1 MKDRHDPGNTTQKFK
16 ASDRGC
22 LGAISRFI
30 IQVRSIAQIYLCYFF
45 PLPLSIIGSCACI
58 QRRFSNQQS
67 SSLETSTGMA
77 LPSRLSLI
85 ILATCFFTPILA
97 SSSDELCAS
106 PDFNPTKPFEPW
118 FKAWTNVTSGPGGD
132 LPDYVNN
139 MACWWY
145 ADCIFGLVA
154 ETRKQQYGAISI
166 VMALIPLI
174 LKDIAWPEQRL
185 VMISSQ
191 RNWAIEIIVRGLGLN
206 PVIPKDPTQFKAG
219 KLFHPIISTLILL
232 FLVAFLVV
240 SYGFLA
246 LMEVYSKR
254 SSLGC
259 PVPAFVVLW
268 FVVGLAPAT
277 VEVAIGRFLNRNSAG
292 KISKLEKNGLQQ
304 DTEGDISKS
313 TIVVSGDEEALNVR
327 NGYSALSTGVPQNA
341 ESGDIKQEATSTPQ
355 VSNNIQ
361 GGEQHWVAQFCWGL
375 YYSGGGL
382 IFTSIMLVTVVEL
395 FTWMLLAGLAS
406 AAGKMLGYRLC
417 GYWGPRM
424 KSG

>member
-1 MKDRHDPGNTTQKFK
+1 MT
-16 ASDRGC
+16 
-22 LGAISRFI
+22 
-30 IQVRSIAQIYLCYFF
+30 
-45 PLPLSIIGSCACI
+45 
-58 QRRFSNQQS
+58 S
-67 SSLETSTGMA
+67 SS
-77 LPSRLSLI
+77 SRLS
-85 ILATCFFTPILA
+85 ILLLSTCLLTPMLA
-97 SSSDELCAS
+97 LSSDEYCDLPS
-106 PDFNPTKPFEPW
+106 WNPTKPFSPW

-132 LPDYVNN
+132 DPNFVNN

-191 RNWAIEIIVRGLGLN
+191 RNWAVEIVVRGLGLN
-206 PVIPKDPTQFKAG
+206 PVIPEDRSRFHAG
-219 KLFHPIISTLILL
+219 RSFHPVISAAIL
-232 FLVAFLVV
+232 FFLVV
-240 SYGFLA
+240 FLLVSYGLLA
-246 LMEVYSKR
+246 VMEVYSKR

-268 FVVGLAPAT
+268 FIVGLAPAT
-277 VEVAIGRFLNRNSAG
+277 VEVAIGRYRERSARNNTA
-292 KISKLEKNGLQQ
+292 KLEKNGVPQNG
-304 DTEGDISKS
+304 EAGSGKS
-313 TIVVSGDEEALNVR
+313 TVVVSGDEEAQNVR
-327 NGYSALSTGVPQNA
+327 NGYSAVSTGGPLGGSDG
-341 ESGDIKQEATSTPQ
+341 ESKHGENGTPQ

-395 FTWMLLAGLAS
+395 FTWMLSAGLAS

-417 GYWGPRM
+417 GYWGPRV
-424 KSG
+424 KNG

>member
-1 MKDRHDPGNTTQKFK
+1 M
-16 ASDRGC
+16 A
-22 LGAISRFI
+22 RF
-30 IQVRSIAQIYLCYFF
+30 
-45 PLPLSIIGSCACI
+45 
-58 QRRFSNQQS
+58 
-67 SSLETSTGMA
+67 
-77 LPSRLSLI
+77 SRLSLV
-85 ILATCFFTPILA
+85 ILGTCLLTPILA
-97 SSSDELCAS
+97 SSSTELCEI
-106 PDFNPTKPFEPW
+106 PDWKPTKPFEPW
-118 FKAWTNVTSGPGGD
+118 FKAWTNLTSGPGGS
-132 LPDYVNN
+132 LPDYVDN

-145 ADCIFGLVA
+145 ADCIFGLVP

-191 RNWAIEIIVRGLGLN
+191 RNWAIEIIVRALGLN
-206 PVIPKDPTQFKAG
+206 PVIPEDRTQLKVG
-219 KLFHPIISTLILL
+219 RLFHPIISTAILVL
-232 FLVAFLVV
+232 LVAFLLI
-240 SYGFLA
+240 SYGLLA

-268 FVVGLAPAT
+268 FIVGLAPAI
-277 VEVAIGRFLNRNSAG
+277 VE
-292 KISKLEKNGLQQ
+292 NGLPQ
-304 DTEGDISKS
+304 DRAGD
-313 TIVVSGDEEALNVR
+313 SGKH
-327 NGYSALSTGVPQNA
+327 GGS
-341 ESGDIKQEATSTPQ
+341 STPP

-406 AAGKMLGYRLC
+406 AASKMLGYRLC
-417 GYWGPRM
+417 GYWGPRI
-424 KSG
+424 KSK